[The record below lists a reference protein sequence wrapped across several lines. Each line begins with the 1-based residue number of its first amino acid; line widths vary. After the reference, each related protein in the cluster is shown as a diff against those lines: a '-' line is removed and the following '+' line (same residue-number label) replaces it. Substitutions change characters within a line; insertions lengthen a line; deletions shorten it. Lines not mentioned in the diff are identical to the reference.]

1 MTHKRKVERIG
12 AIPMPQP
19 LTREEQNILLDI
31 AADAVYAAAHRQQPP
46 RIDLASLPPA
56 LQQNGASFVTL
67 TKYGQLRGCIGSLQ
81 AYQPLALDVQER
93 AVQAA
98 VEDPRFPPLRPEELP
113 AIEIEVSRLTEPV
126 PLHYDRPEDLPKAL
140 HPRVDG
146 VILQDG
152 FRRATFLPQVWDEL
166 PDPEE
171 FLSHLCMKM
180 GAHPDLWRRKMLNVQ
195 VYHVEE
201 FKTKPEW

>member
-1 MTHKRKVERIG
+1 
-12 AIPMPQP
+12 
-19 LTREEQNILLDI
+19 
-31 AADAVYAAAHRQQPP
+31 
-46 RIDLASLPPA
+46 
-56 LQQNGASFVTL
+56 
-67 TKYGQLRGCIGSLQ
+67 
-81 AYQPLALDVQER
+81 
-93 AVQAA
+93 

-140 HPRVDG
+140 HPGVDG
-146 VILQDG
+146 VILEDG